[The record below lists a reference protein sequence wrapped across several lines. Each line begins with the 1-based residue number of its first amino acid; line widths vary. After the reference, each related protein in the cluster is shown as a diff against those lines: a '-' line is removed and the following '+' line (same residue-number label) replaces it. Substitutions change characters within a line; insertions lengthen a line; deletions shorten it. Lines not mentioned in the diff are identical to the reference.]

1 MDVKQIV
8 DYMVQ
13 FGTECTH
20 YGNWIFGLEDD
31 LAAYSDMPVEWLR
44 EHSDDIYDAL
54 IGREEVAYIDEY
66 VEDGVHLFSV
76 YFYTSFCPMLEEE

>member
-20 YGNWIFGLEDD
+20 YGTWIFGLEDD

-44 EHSDDIYDAL
+44 EHSDDIYDEL
-54 IGREEVAYIDEY
+54 IGREEVEYVDEY

-76 YFYTSFCPMLEEE
+76 YFYTRFCPMLEEE

>member
-13 FGTECTH
+13 FGTECMH

-44 EHSDDIYDAL
+44 EHSDDIYDEL
-54 IGREEVAYIDEY
+54 IGREEVAYVDEY

>member
-8 DYMVQ
+8 NYMVQ

-31 LAAYSDMPVEWLR
+31 LAAYSDMPVE
-44 EHSDDIYDAL
+44 
-54 IGREEVAYIDEY
+54 
-66 VEDGVHLFSV
+66 
-76 YFYTSFCPMLEEE
+76 

>member
-44 EHSDDIYDAL
+44 EHSDDIYDEL
-54 IGREEVAYIDEY
+54 IGREEVEYVDEY
-66 VEDGVHLFSV
+66 MEDGVHLLSV